1 MTTPNPFLARINGE
15 PLLVEATSAERVR
28 SCLEGVVSH
37 EAASIVLNTPTM
49 TTSGDA
55 FWTELPD
62 RWAAILRP
70 YVVQDGILQI
80 PVKGML
86 LHDFPYALFDL
97 ATGYIY
103 IQKAFERGM
112 SDGNVKGIAL
122 IIDSPGGMVSGC
134 FDAID
139 KMLAAKSK
147 PVRAFA
153 HESAYSA
160 AYAIAMVADHIA
172 VSRTGGVGSVGV
184 VTMHVDQ
191 SEQLKARGLKVTF
204 IFAGKHKVD
213 GNSTEPL
220 SDEVK
225 ARIQARIDES
235 YAVFVSAVARGRG
248 MEEQAVRD
256 TEALTYT
263 ATQAVS
269 VGFADSIG
277 SLDDAVAA
285 YAAFL
290 DDQSDNSGEEDMAEA
305 NTSAVDQAAVD
316 TARAEGQSAG
326 RSEGVTAERARIAA
340 ILGSD
345 EAKGKSALANH
356 IAMNTE
362 MSVDDAKAMLAAAA
376 TEAAPAPAKGEGD
389 EANGNTGF
397 TGAMETTGNPN
408 VGGGNGGDQEQQA
421 AEDGSDVR
429 ALAASVGLKGF
440 TAQK

>member
-28 SCLEGVVSH
+28 TCLEAVVTH
-37 EAASIVLNTPTM
+37 EAASIVMNTPMMSASDDT
-49 TTSGDA
+49 

-62 RWAAILRP
+62 RWASILRP
-70 YVVQDGILQI
+70 YVVKDGILQI

-86 LHDFPYALFDL
+86 LHDFPYALFDW

-112 SDGNVKGIAL
+112 ADENVKGVAL

-139 KMLAAKSK
+139 KMLAVKSK

-191 SEQLKARGLKVTF
+191 SEQLKQRGLKVTF

-213 GNSTEPL
+213 GNATEPL

-285 YAAFL
+285 YAVFL
-290 DDQSDNSGEEDMAEA
+290 DDQSDNTGEDEMSEA
-305 NTSAVDQAAVD
+305 TQSAPVDQAAAVEA
-316 TARAEGQSAG
+316 ARTEGQSAG
-326 RSEGVTAERARIAA
+326 RGEGATAERTRIAA
-340 ILGSD
+340 ILGHA
-345 EAKGKSALANH
+345 EAKERPALAQH
-356 IAMNTE
+356 LAMNTG
-362 MSVDDAKAMLAAAA
+362 MSPEDAATTLAAAA
-376 TEAAPAPAKGEGD
+376 KETPAAKTD
-389 EANGNTGF
+389 ETDDTASGGTGF
-397 TGAMETTGNPN
+397 GGAMSQENPD
-408 VGGGNGGDQEQQA
+408 VGGGNGGGGNETEA
-421 AEDGSDVR
+421 KEDGSDIT
-429 ALAASVGLKGF
+429 ALAASVGLKSF
-440 TAQK
+440 AK

>member
-1 MTTPNPFLARINGE
+1 MSTPNPFLARINGE

-28 SCLEGVVSH
+28 TCLDAVVSH
-37 EAASIVLNTPTM
+37 EAASIVMNTPTM
-49 TTSGDA
+49 ASNDDT
-55 FWTELPD
+55 FWTELGD
-62 RWAAILRP
+62 RWASILRP
-70 YVVQDGILQI
+70 YVVKDGILQI

-86 LHDFPYALFDL
+86 LHDFPYALFDW

-122 IIDSPGGMVSGC
+122 IIDSPGGMVAGC
-134 FDAID
+134 FDAVD
-139 KMLAAKSK
+139 KMLAVKSK

-184 VTMHVDQ
+184 VTMHVDM
-191 SEQLKARGLKVTF
+191 SEQLKQRGLKVTY

-213 GNSTEPL
+213 GNAAEPL

-235 YAVFVSAVARGRG
+235 YGVFVSAVARGRG

-290 DDQSDNSGEEDMAEA
+290 DDQSDNTGEDEMADEA
-305 NTSAVDQAAVD
+305 NGSAVDQAAVD
-316 TARAEGQSAG
+316 TARTEGHAA
-326 RSEGVTAERARIAA
+326 GVTAERQRIAA
-340 ILGSD
+340 ILGCD

-356 IAMNTE
+356 IAMNTS
-362 MSVDDAKAMLAAAA
+362 MSLDDAKGMLAAAA
-376 TEAAPAPAKGEGD
+376 VEAPATATTTTAETTD
-389 EANGNTGF
+389 TGF
-397 TGAMETTGNPN
+397 TGAMSTGNPE
-408 VGGGNGGDQEQQA
+408 VGGGNGGGNGNGTEA
-421 AEDGSDVR
+421 KEDGSDIR
-429 ALAASVGLKGF
+429 DLAKSVGLKGF
-440 TAQK
+440 A